1 MGVPAAILS
10 VAMSASVKMLL
21 VPSSDSIDCMQCL
34 FCIQQDDVPKT
45 IFLSGTYPILFL
57 RPGTPEVNSLAV
69 SELVK

>member
-10 VAMSASVKMLL
+10 VAMNASVKMLF
-21 VPSSDSIDCMQCL
+21 VPSSDSIDHVQCL
-34 FCIQQDDVPKT
+34 FCIQQYDVPKT

-57 RPGTPEVNSLAV
+57 RPGPPEVNSLAV